1 MPAPLHSRLAPSSAS
16 RWTTCTASI
25 GFVEANAHL
34 LPKDN
39 GSTYADEGTEAHA
52 MAAKALLPG
61 PFCITPN
68 GPKAEMEFHVSA
80 YRTWVRSYQKPGT
93 YLKVEQRV
101 PLFYLPEQFGTVDA
115 AVISMEHIFIG
126 DLKYGVGV
134 SVEAEKNKQLAIYA
148 ESLIQGL
155 ETLDEVPAKTPVTL
169 GIFQP
174 RDRNNPEPIRS
185 WPTTRGE
192 LRTFCAEIEAAAED
206 IFANKVKF
214 EANPE
219 GHCRFCPAK
228 GLCKH
233 YGSYGLEVISDEPL
247 EVVAS
252 KPQITLP
259 EANSLTR
266 EQRVKI
272 ISFRKSIEAWLEA
285 VEDQEMNELL
295 NGAAP
300 LTYKLVEGK
309 SNRQWVSV
317 EEADQLLSNYLPAE
331 VRRPPGELISPAQ
344 AEKALKGKE
353 TSTKFENRFA
363 ALITKPPGK
372 PSLVP
377 IGDKRPA
384 LLMNP
389 AAGLDNIDVL

>member
-1 MPAPLHSRLAPSSAS
+1 MPAPLHSRLAPSGAS

-39 GSTYADEGTEAHA
+39 GSSFADEGTEAHE
-52 MAAKALLPG
+52 MAKRALTG
-61 PFCITPN
+61 GAFCITPN
-68 GPKAEMEFHVSA
+68 GLKGEMEFHVAA
-80 YRTWVRSYQKPGT
+80 YADWVRSFQKPGT

-101 PLFYLPEQFGTVDA
+101 PLFYLPEQSGTVDA
-115 AVISMEHIFIG
+115 AVISIEHIFIG

-134 SVEAEKNKQLAIYA
+134 SVSAEKNKQLAIYA

-155 ETLDEVPAKTPVTL
+155 ETLDEVPASTPVTL

-174 RDRNNPEPIRS
+174 RDRNNSEPIRL
-185 WPTTRGE
+185 WPLTRGE
-192 LRTFCAEIEAAAED
+192 LRAFCAEIEAAAGD
-206 IFANKVKF
+206 IHAGNVKF
-214 EANPE
+214 VADPE

-233 YGSYGLEVISDEPL
+233 YGSYGLEVLSDEPL

-252 KPQITLP
+252 KPTIELRSP
-259 EANSLTR
+259 DSLTR
-266 EQRVKI
+266 EQRCKVI
-272 ISFRKSIEAWLEA
+272 GFRKSIEAWLEA

-300 LTYKLVEGK
+300 ITHKLVEGK
-309 SNRQWVSV
+309 SNRQWTSV

-344 AEKALKGKE
+344 AEKALKQKE

-363 ALITKPPGK
+363 ALIHKPQGK
-372 PSLVP
+372 PSIVP
-377 IGDKRPA
+377 ISDKRPA